1 MFSSLWNFLTLPALP
16 RTSFALTPTHLAL
29 IEMQKRSGNFY
40 PKKLG
45 IQTLP
50 VGLVNASMT
59 EPNIA
64 RESEFISL
72 LSASAQQA
80 GFGRRLKLSVTL
92 PEGSAHSSVV
102 TLENKPGSRAELA
115 QMMEWKIGRA
125 TNLKAAELHLSFQ
138 PLSSLTGQ
146 PRWLVAAVHKQVLA
160 QYERLF
166 SQLGWQV
173 GFVLPQHLG
182 EAQWLR
188 RGEIAATDDQVLVSV
203 NEQGFVVVIVRG
215 QEPLL
220 IREVSCSME
229 EREDELFRLMVFY
242 RDRLNPTN
250 PVKRLLIVADPSEQA
265 VFAKAL
271 AAALEQS
278 PQKLAPITLGLD
290 LDASAPFHRMAA
302 AAGLATLA
310 F

>member
-1 MFSSLWNFLTLPALP
+1 MFSSLWNFLTFPALP
-16 RTSFALTPTHLAL
+16 RTSLALTPTHVAL
-29 IEMQKRSGNFY
+29 IEMQKRTGNFY

-45 IQTLP
+45 VQTLP
-50 VGLVNASMT
+50 EGLVNASLT
-59 EPNIA
+59 EPNIL
-64 RESEFISL
+64 REAEFITL
-72 LSASAQQA
+72 LTTTAQQA
-80 GFGRRLKLSVTL
+80 GFSRRLKLSVTL
-92 PEGSAHSSVV
+92 PEGSAHSSVI
-102 TLENKPGSRAELA
+102 TLENKPSSRAELE
-115 QMMEWKIGRA
+115 QMMEWKVGRA
-125 TNLKAAELHLSFQ
+125 TTLKPADVQMSFQ

-146 PRWLVAAVHKQVLA
+146 PRWLVAVIHKQVIA

-166 SQLGWQV
+166 AQLGWQV

-182 EAQWLR
+182 EAQWLL
-188 RGEIAATDDQVLVSV
+188 RGEIAANDDQVLVSV
-203 NEQGFVVVIVRG
+203 NHQGFVVVIIRG

-220 IREVSCSME
+220 IREVVCSPE

-250 PVKRLLIVADPSEQA
+250 PVKRMLIVGEPSEQA
-265 VFAKAL
+265 IFSKAVS
-271 AAALEQS
+271 AALEQN

-290 LDASAPFHRMAA
+290 MDATAPFHRMAA